1 MRCEKCLLEDP
12 NAAALPIES
21 FHEQLR
27 KCTECPH
34 LTEGSS
40 APIVALLV
48 KQHAHAG
55 RSLRTASSKL
65 RQLKIELE
73 AQRKDFTKHEER
85 MTKLE
90 LMHRSSS
97 LQLEEQ
103 IQAAKSADAARAR
116 FVTILRTTT
125 DFVMMYDA
133 NLRPTFLN
141 HALRTTIGLGLECEP
156 TALTLRDIHGS
167 AADALL
173 DTAFPQARD
182 NGVWVGDTELKIAD
196 GRVLPISLSI
206 HVHRNDEGNVVFYS
220 TIGRD
225 ISAYKEIDQLKGE
238 FISTVSHELRTPL
251 TAIRGSLGLLEG
263 GIAGELPEL
272 AREMVTIA
280 LENSDRLIRLVN
292 DLLDL
297 EKMNSGKMELRKA
310 PNDIAHLIV
319 NAVRDLAATARTA
332 GIEIIVKES
341 APIRLNVDGDRI
353 TQVLVNLIGNAIKFS
368 PEQSTVDVGMIELPS
383 AMLRIYVRDHG
394 RGIARDDLDR
404 LFRKF
409 SQVDASANRRHGG
422 TGLGLAISKMLVEL
436 HGGTI
441 GVSSELGKG
450 TTFWFELPIHPVAAK
465 E

>member
-12 NAAALPIES
+12 NTAALSIET
-21 FHEQLR
+21 FQEQLR

-34 LTEGSS
+34 MKEGPS
-40 APIVALLV
+40 APIVALLS
-48 KQHAHAG
+48 KQHAQAG
-55 RSLRTASSKL
+55 RALRTTASKL
-65 RQLKIELE
+65 RQLKNELD
-73 AQRKDFTKHEER
+73 AQRKDFAKHEER

-90 LMHRSSS
+90 LMHRASS

-103 IQAAKSADAARAR
+103 IQAAKSADAARNR

-133 NLRPTFLN
+133 QLTPTFLN
-141 HALRTTIGLGLECEP
+141 HAVRAAMSFTMESE
-156 TALTLRDIHGS
+156 ASDFTLHDIHGKATIS
-167 AADALL
+167 LL
-173 DTAFPQARD
+173 ENAFPQAREH
-182 NGVWVGDTELKIAD
+182 GVWVGDTELNIP
-196 GRVLPISLSI
+196 GGHPVPISLSI
-206 HVHRNDEGNVVFYS
+206 HVHRNDERKIIFYS

-263 GIAGELPEL
+263 GIAGELPDM

-280 LENSDRLIRLVN
+280 LENSERLIRLVN

-310 PNDIAHLIV
+310 PHDISHLIA
-319 NAVRDLAATARTA
+319 NAVRDLSATAQAA
-332 GIEIIVKES
+332 GITIVIERS
-341 APIRLNVDGDRI
+341 SLIQLNVDGDRI

-368 PEQSTVDVGMIELPS
+368 PENSIVEIGTVELATS
-383 AMLRIYVRDHG
+383 NVRVHVRDHG
-394 RGIARDDLDR
+394 AGIARDDLDR

-409 SQVDASANRRHGG
+409 SQVDASANRRRGG

-436 HGGTI
+436 HAGTI

-450 TTFWFELPIHPVAAK
+450 TTFWFELPM
-465 E
+465 

>member
-1 MRCEKCLLEDP
+1 M
-12 NAAALPIES
+12 
-21 FHEQLR
+21 
-27 KCTECPH
+27 
-34 LTEGSS
+34 TEGPS

-48 KQHAHAG
+48 KQHAQAG
-55 RSLRTASSKL
+55 RTLRTTSSKL

-133 NLRPTFLN
+133 NLHPTFLN

-156 TALTLRDIHGS
+156 AALTLRDIHGS

-173 DTAFPQARD
+173 ETAFPQARD
-182 NGVWVGDTELKIAD
+182 HGVWVGDTELKIAD

-206 HVHRNDEGNVVFYS
+206 HVHRNDLGNVVFYS

-263 GIAGELPEL
+263 GIAGELPDL

-297 EKMNSGKMELRKA
+297 EKMNSGKMELRKS
-310 PNDIAHLIV
+310 PNDISHLIV
-319 NAVRDLAATARTA
+319 NAVRDLGATARTA

-341 APIRLNVDGDRI
+341 APILLNVDGDRI

-368 PEQSTVDVGMIELPS
+368 PEQCTVDVGIIELPS
-383 AMLRIYVRDHG
+383 TMLRIYVRDHG

-450 TTFWFELPIHPVAAK
+450 TTFWFDLPILPVAAM

>member
-12 NAAALPIES
+12 NAGALPIES
-21 FHEQLR
+21 FQEQLR
-27 KCTECPH
+27 RCTDCPH
-34 LTEGSS
+34 MKEGSS

-48 KQHAHAG
+48 KQHAQAG
-55 RSLRTASSKL
+55 RALRTNSSKL
-65 RQLKIELE
+65 RQLNNELD
-73 AQRKDFTKHEER
+73 AQRKEFAKHEER

-90 LMHRSSS
+90 LMHRASS

-125 DFVMMYDA
+125 DFVAMYDA
-133 NLRPTFLN
+133 QLAPTFLN
-141 HALRTTIGLGLECEP
+141 HALRAAMGFTMEC
-156 TALTLRDIHGS
+156 AASDFTLQDIHGNATNS
-167 AADALL
+167 LL
-173 DTAFPQARD
+173 ENAFPQAREH
-182 NGVWVGDTELKIAD
+182 GVWVGDTELNIP
-196 GRVLPISLSI
+196 GGHSLPISLSI
-206 HVHRNDEGNVVFYS
+206 HVHRNEEGKIIFYS

-263 GIAGELPEL
+263 GIAGELPEM
-272 AREMVTIA
+272 AREMITIA
-280 LENSDRLIRLVN
+280 LENSERLIRLVN

-297 EKMNSGKMELRKA
+297 EKMNSGKMELCKSSH
-310 PNDIAHLIV
+310 DISHLIA
-319 NAVRDLAATARTA
+319 NAVRDLSATAQAA
-332 GIEIIVKES
+332 GIELVIEQS
-341 APIRLNVDGDRI
+341 LPIQLNVDGDRI

-368 PEQSTVDVGMIELPS
+368 PENSTVEIGTVELTTS
-383 AMLRIYVRDHG
+383 NLRVYVRDHG
-394 RGIARDDLDR
+394 SGIARDDLDR

-409 SQVDASANRRHGG
+409 SQVDASANRRRGG

-450 TTFWFELPIHPVAAK
+450 TTFWFELPL
-465 E
+465 